1 MPGLDSSLGM
11 TICSH
16 CQARVL
22 TSSLSRHLASYHG
35 IGVQQRPRT
44 SSNSTGLAE
53 RNEDDAPDSERPDY
67 LDAAKGWGYL
77 AREDGRYGSYPMHDD
92 YGDEAEP

>member
-1 MPGLDSSLGM
+1 MPGLDGLSGM
-11 TICSH
+11 TICPQ

-22 TSSLSRHLASYHG
+22 TSSLSRHLANYHG
-35 IGVQQRPRT
+35 IGVEPRPTT
-44 SSNSTGLAE
+44 SSNSTVAKGDEDGDPDPE
-53 RNEDDAPDSERPDY
+53 RDDH
-67 LDAAKGWGYL
+67 LDAAKGWGFL